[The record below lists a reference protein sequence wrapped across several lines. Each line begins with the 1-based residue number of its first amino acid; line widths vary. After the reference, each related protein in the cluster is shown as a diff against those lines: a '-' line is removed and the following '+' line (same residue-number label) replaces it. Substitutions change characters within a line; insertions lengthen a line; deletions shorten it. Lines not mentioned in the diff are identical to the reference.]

1 LYKPEWGDENNRART
16 DFERAMDSYETVR
29 AIAPNYVQ
37 MHHQVGTLYMKM
49 FDYLN
54 THGQPQ
60 EAQTYLDKALAR
72 FNLYENLDPVY
83 PYNYY
88 RKAQI
93 YINRKQFDKAETEYL
108 HNLNAWK
115 CYVKGHLHATPEAYT
130 NLANVRYAMGKY
142 KEAGEGFRAA
152 LKLDPN
158 AEPAKRNMA
167 VFQARFG
174 KEFAQ

>member
-1 LYKPEWGDENNRART
+1 MY
-16 DFERAMDSYETVR
+16 SYEIVR

-54 THGQPQ
+54 AHWQPQ
-60 EAQTYLDKALAR
+60 EAQVHLDKALAR
-72 FNLYENLDPVY
+72 FNLYENLDHVY
-83 PYNYY
+83 QYNYY

-108 HNLNAWK
+108 HNLNGWK
-115 CYVKGHLHATPEAYT
+115 CYIKGHLHATPEAYT

-142 KEAGEGFRAA
+142 KEAAADYRAA
-152 LKLDPN
+152 LMLDPN
-158 AEPAKRNMA
+158 SEPAKRNLA
-167 VFQARFG
+167 VLQGRFG
-174 KEFAQ
+174 VTPTPAARVGVSMVPAETKPSNGQ